1 MMHLTYERLHI
12 YADSCQFWPIEHG
25 ARASGRDL
33 TLECGPEVSLKSGR
47 KCKSNSLESVQGHR
61 PAPRIEPVEYAT
73 PLEVFDQENGVL
85 ATGPGELSIN
95 PPGQFR
101 QEIVSN
107 SFCLSPPI
115 QRLNIS

>member
-1 MMHLTYERLHI
+1 MKDYTYMLTRVN
-12 YADSCQFWPIEHG
+12 SGQSSMVRG
-25 ARASGRDL
+25 VSGRDL

-85 ATGPGELSIN
+85 ATGQGEVSIN
-95 PPGQFR
+95 PPGQFG
-101 QEIVSN
+101 QEIVCN
-107 SFCLSPPI
+107 SFGLCASI
-115 QRLNIS
+115 